1 MTLFIFLLFEVK
13 SAALINSQYCVS
25 EYFQRDYALETVI
38 AEVLVE
44 GYRNVWHAY
53 AIKMFY
59 FVQKIV

>member
-1 MTLFIFLLFEVK
+1 MFEIRN
-13 SAALINSQYCVS
+13 AALINSQYCVS
-25 EYFQRDYALETVI
+25 AYFQRDYALETVI

-44 GYRNVWHAY
+44 GYTNVWRAY